1 MFVSMSLASHG
12 SHDNLHQTVERP
24 PREGRRPDLLSFEA
38 WRRADPIIAVFT
50 DLDGLNR
57 YLLGSAALRTPDPV
71 FDAVARMIDADDT
84 NYLAA
89 QVYLDAFAAPLTV
102 LAEALSRHSGRSLAT
117 CSRTARE
124 ELLAVASEASF
135 RGEAHA
141 GATIMSRTWARSV
154 AALSPRQR
162 SRLMGEIVAAFLRM
176 RTAIESTR
184 ETLAGRL
191 RPCRGPTRSA
201 RRRRGR
207 QDRDSGWCRNPWGL
221 P

>member
-89 QVYLDAFAAPLTV
+89 QVRCV
-102 LAEALSRHSGRSLAT
+102 
-117 CSRTARE
+117 
-124 ELLAVASEASF
+124 
-135 RGEAHA
+135 
-141 GATIMSRTWARSV
+141 
-154 AALSPRQR
+154 
-162 SRLMGEIVAAFLRM
+162 
-176 RTAIESTR
+176 
-184 ETLAGRL
+184 
-191 RPCRGPTRSA
+191 
-201 RRRRGR
+201 
-207 QDRDSGWCRNPWGL
+207 
-221 P
+221 